1 MTGPGLLPGLPPEDE
16 AKRFRLGAH
25 RVRDPEETLERAL
38 RHAGRFGLTRVA
50 VLTGLDVTGIP
61 VAAAVRPNARSL
73 SVFQG
78 KGATLAAAKASAV
91 MEAVEAWHAETL
103 AAPLRWGS
111 HDRLRESGLAPLD
124 PARLPHSAAA
134 PDLSAREAPM
144 LWVEGR
150 DLADGSPLWV
160 PLDLV
165 TADYA
170 LDGPPSSG
178 FLQATTN
185 GLASGNT
192 RGEALVH
199 ALAELVERDAHA
211 LWLALPPA
219 ARAETA
225 IDPASIADPLCA
237 DLLACF
243 AAAGIALAIW
253 DITSDL
259 GIPAFR
265 VLALPGR
272 EEPGME
278 AELGLGC
285 HPDPGVALSRALT
298 EAAQSRVTRISGARD
313 DFAPESYAAPAR
325 AARRAAALRALSE
338 AVPPRRRFEAVQGC
352 AAPTIHGDLA
362 LLLSRI
368 GAAGLGP
375 AAWVDMTREEI
386 GIPVVRAVVAGL
398 EGTPGPAGGG
408 YAPGARARARTRA
421 HA

>member
-253 DITSDL
+253 DK
-259 GIPAFR
+259 
-265 VLALPGR
+265 
-272 EEPGME
+272 
-278 AELGLGC
+278 
-285 HPDPGVALSRALT
+285 
-298 EAAQSRVTRISGARD
+298 
-313 DFAPESYAAPAR
+313 
-325 AARRAAALRALSE
+325 
-338 AVPPRRRFEAVQGC
+338 
-352 AAPTIHGDLA
+352 
-362 LLLSRI
+362 I
-368 GAAGLGP
+368 G
-375 AAWVDMTREEI
+375 
-386 GIPVVRAVVAGL
+386 
-398 EGTPGPAGGG
+398 
-408 YAPGARARARTRA
+408 RA
-421 HA
+421 HV

>member
-1 MTGPGLLPGLPPEDE
+1 MTGLPPGLPPEDG

-25 RVRDPEETLERAL
+25 RVCDPGDTLERAL
-38 RHAGRFGLTRVA
+38 RHAERFGLTRVA

-91 MEAVEAWHAETL
+91 MEAAEAWHAETH

-111 HDRLRESGLAPLD
+111 HDGLREGGLRLLD
-124 PARLPHSAAA
+124 PARLPRSAGAA
-134 PDLSAREAPM
+134 PDLLPCAVPM

-150 DLADGSPLWV
+150 DLADGMPLWV

-170 LDGPPSSG
+170 LDGPPSGG

-192 RGEALVH
+192 RAEALVH

-211 LWLALPPA
+211 LWLARPPE

-237 DLLACF
+237 DFLARF

-253 DITSDL
+253 DITSGL

-272 EEPGME
+272 EEPGVE

-285 HPDPGVALSRALT
+285 HPDPGVALSRALA
-298 EAAQSRVTRISGARD
+298 EAAQARVTRISGARD

-325 AARRAAALRALSE
+325 AARRAAARRAMAE
-338 AVPPRRRFEAVQGC
+338 AAMPRRRFGEVQGC
-352 AAPTIHGDLA
+352 AAPGIGADLA

-375 AAWVDMTREEI
+375 VAWVDLTREEI

-408 YAPGARARARTRA
+408 YAPGARARAVGRT
-421 HA
+421 